1 MTRVRRRRSPALR
14 WAAAGAAAAAAVTL
28 VIVGPAGPAQAS
40 AAIVVS
46 NVTTS
51 PGTTFTLSRSQT
63 ALVTLTFTI
72 HSPDGQ
78 RRSFTHG
85 GLTRDLPAVVEPGGG
100 GSTVPRTVATL
111 LSGTRKNGVWEAI
124 VPLAAALDGT
134 HDLAVQTCVEQ
145 VHCNRFGPQAIA
157 LGVTVTVHGSQWPV
171 ISQVAQSPARLP
183 AGATRGAQAVG
194 QVVYAGT
201 STPAAGVDITL
212 ARKGRLPHVV
222 GHTDSQGQF
231 ISPWPWSDRR
241 SGVAGTLSAQLPT
254 SSGPVVTDTTTLDMP
269 YGRFAIHLRHPQYAS
284 AGGRYVLTGWVSPG
298 FPAPRLGRVALQR
311 LVNGHWRTVDTSP
324 VRAMRHNGHPVS
336 RGQFRLS
343 TTFSALGQATLRV
356 TKSDALCHNG
366 HCRVVG
372 GHGSKFDVIT
382 GSRNEL
388 VEHQLAHFGFPVGA
402 VDGVID
408 ARAQQAL
415 CAWRDATGARPSRA
429 GVTTAVARS
438 VLNATHKPKAH
449 RSDGL
454 YVDKTCQVLFQVV
467 GGKFKR
473 IVWAS
478 TGMPGLDTPNVNGAI
493 FRKIDG
499 VVESTLYPGAFMYWP
514 MFFNPARPAI
524 ALHGSVSNDL
534 VLPYPASHGCI
545 RVWRP
550 EIKRIFDD
558 SPIGTKVVVYGKY

>member
-1 MTRVRRRRSPALR
+1 
-14 WAAAGAAAAAAVTL
+14 
-28 VIVGPAGPAQAS
+28 
-40 AAIVVS
+40 VVS

-51 PGTTFTLSRSQT
+51 PGTTFTLTKSET
-63 ALVTLTFTI
+63 ALVKVTFTI

-78 RRSFTHG
+78 RRSYTRG
-85 GLTRDLPAVVEPGGG
+85 GRTRDLPAVVEPAPG
-100 GSTVPRTVATL
+100 GSGVPRTVATL
-111 LSGTRKNGVWEAI
+111 LSGGRKNGVWQAV

-134 HDLAVQTCVEQ
+134 HDLAVQTCVDQ
-145 VHCNRFGPQAIA
+145 ARCNRLGPTSIP
-157 LGVTVTVHGSQWPV
+157 LGVTLSVVGSNWPV

-194 QVVYAGT
+194 KVVYADT
-201 STPAAGVDITL
+201 LAPAPGVDIAL
-212 ARKGRLPHVV
+212 ARKGRLPHIV

-231 ISPWPWSDRR
+231 VSPWPWSERR
-241 SGVAGTLSAQLPT
+241 SGVAGTLLAQLPT
-254 SSGPVVTDTTTLDMP
+254 SSGPVVTDTTSLGMP
-269 YGRFAIHLRHPQYAS
+269 YGRFAIHVRHPSYAS

-298 FPAPRLGRVALQR
+298 FPAPLLGRVALQR
-311 LVNGHWRTVDTSP
+311 RVNGHWRTVDTSP
-324 VRAMRHNGHPVS
+324 LRALRHNGHPTF
-336 RGQFRLS
+336 RAQFQLS
-343 TTFSALGQATLRV
+343 TTFSSLGQATLRV
-356 TKSDALCHNG
+356 TKSDAGCHNG

-372 GHGSKFDVIT
+372 SQGSKFDVVT

-415 CAWRDATGARPSRA
+415 CAWRDATGTRPSRA
-429 GVTTAVARS
+429 GVTAAVARS
-438 VLNATHKPKAH
+438 VLNATHKPKPN

-467 GGKFKR
+467 GGRFKR

-478 TGMPGLDTPNVNGAI
+478 TGMPGLDTPNVTGAI

-499 VVESTLYPGAFMYWP
+499 VVESTLYPGAYMFWP

-524 ALHGSVSNDL
+524 ALHGSISNDL

-550 EIKRIFDD
+550 DIKRIFDD